1 MLTIPFLVS
10 IFINA
15 IIGTLPVLGPLL
27 SGILIGMIVRKKNL
41 AMVVAFI
48 GSIMGGVFCRIFL
61 LYPDNE
67 WHRYLLNILGSQVG
81 QYAGI
86 IIRGNIFFFAL
97 YFGLLGIMGGFT
109 GALFINRI
117 RKS

>member
-10 IFINA
+10 IFINT

-81 QYAGI
+81 RYAGI